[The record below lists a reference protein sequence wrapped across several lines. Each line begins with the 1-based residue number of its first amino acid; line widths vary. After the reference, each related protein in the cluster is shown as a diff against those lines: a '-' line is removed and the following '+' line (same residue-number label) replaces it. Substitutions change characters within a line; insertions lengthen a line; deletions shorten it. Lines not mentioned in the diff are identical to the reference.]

1 MRLEQIRLQL
11 IVKYPAELATVREGL
26 KGHAHSLQQLH
37 TRLTERPI
45 SKFTSEPDLNVF
57 VMMISTCCATAR
69 VACVIAQ
76 SLMTYVQSRKSQIT
90 SMRATPIYLFND
102 EQRSWPMIE
111 WREKDNMWTLAI
123 FHFENVNQPE
133 DGSWLMHSGIP
144 YVTKQCWR
152 RSRIDWNVANV
163 NHLKIL
169 FGLAQHALGLMEWPV
184 EDAISLCNHISSQ
197 NCSINEYGLINGLL
211 I

>member
-1 MRLEQIRLQL
+1 
-11 IVKYPAELATVREGL
+11 
-26 KGHAHSLQQLH
+26 
-37 TRLTERPI
+37 
-45 SKFTSEPDLNVF
+45 
-57 VMMISTCCATAR
+57 MMISTCCATAR

-211 I
+211 IWKYDKICQPLVSPRFTNEANGFSIWQNKSIPAEFGIRRLTLCYRSYN